1 MAEFKTFA
9 RTSEIPEGK
18 AKTVNLGT
26 RTVAI
31 FHHQGQFY
39 AIDDM
44 CMHMGASL
52 AAGDVENCVVTCPW
66 HGWQFNIQD
75 GTWVNSPRLK
85 TNAYKVRVQGDEV
98 QLEV

>member
-9 RTSEIPEGK
+9 RVGEIPEGS
-18 AKTVNLGT
+18 AKTVNLGNK
-26 RTVAI
+26 TVAI
-31 FHHQGQFY
+31 FHHQGKFY

-52 AAGDVENCVVTCPW
+52 AAGEVQDCVVTCPW
-66 HGWQFNIQD
+66 HGWQFSIQD

-85 TNAYKVRVQGDEV
+85 TKAYPVRVQGEEV

>member
-9 RTSEIPEGK
+9 HVGDIPEGA
-18 AKTVNLGT
+18 AKVVNLGNKN
-26 RTVAI
+26 VAI

-52 AAGDVENCVVTCPW
+52 AAGEVENCVVACPW
-66 HGWQFNIQD
+66 HGWQFSIKD
-75 GTWVNSPRLK
+75 GTWVNSPKLK
-85 TNAYKVRVQGDEV
+85 TVSYNVRVQGEEV